1 MNNKELIS
9 IVIPTFNSEKN
20 IFKLVDETIKT
31 IHEFNLEFI
40 IVNDCS
46 PDNTHEECLKILKN
60 INTRITYIKLRKN
73 VGEHNAVMA
82 GINNANGDWVL
93 IMDDDFQNPPNE
105 VLKLINFA
113 TNHSFDVVYS
123 KYKDK
128 KHNFFRNI
136 ISKINDY
143 SANLILK
150 KPKNLYLS
158 SFKIINKKIIPDIIA
173 YKGPYPYLDG
183 LILSIT
189 SKIGS
194 LELEHE
200 KRKIG
205 KSSYSI
211 FKLLK
216 LYSNLVINFSTVPIH
231 FFSIAGLII
240 SLLSGIYGIITILQK
255 IWNPDYPIGYTSI
268 FIAIIFFSGIQLLFL
283 GLIGEYVG
291 KILKNVNNESQYSI
305 EIIKSNK

>member
-1 MNNKELIS
+1 MKNKELIS
-9 IVIPTFNSEKN
+9 IVIPAYKAEKN
-20 IFKLVDETIKT
+20 ILKLVDETINI

-46 PDNTHEECLKILKN
+46 PDNTHEECLKILKKN
-60 INTRITYIKLRKN
+60 EVKITYIKLRKN

-82 GINNANGDWVL
+82 GINNSVGDWGL

-105 VLKLINFA
+105 VLKLINYA

-128 KHNFFRNI
+128 KHNFFRNL
-136 ISKINDY
+136 ISRINDF

-158 SFKIINKKIIPDIIA
+158 SFKIISKKIVADIVS

-200 KRKIG
+200 ERKIG
-205 KSSYSI
+205 KSSYST

-216 LYSNLVINFSTVPIH
+216 LYSNLVINFSTIPIH
-231 FFSIAGLII
+231 FFSITGLII